1 MFISGGMW
9 ELFTLCATIY
19 QTSCRGKMIQRAFIA
34 VVLSM
39 VALSIVSIIAGVYV
53 VIYLQESDVIA
64 GSPRFV
70 NTKWVNVKGTTSDKT
85 LNSAIAVADKPR
97 GKPFTTYL
105 LIMVPIRPKSFHSRE
120 IIRDTWYKGLNDS
133 RDVMLRF
140 AMGTVGLDDSMTSS
154 LATENSTHGD
164 LIYFDKLAESTTA
177 LTNKTL
183 LLMQWACSY
192 VDFSYFLK
200 CDDDTFVFV
209 ERMIRVL
216 KNRASST
223 GLYYGKFKT
232 NAQPKLSGHWIDT
245 TWKLGST
252 YLPYAIGGGYIL
264 SLDLIKLIVENIDQL
279 EWHPNEDTA
288 VGSWL
293 APYKVERRDDK
304 LICRSIK
311 TISKDCPENSIM
323 HNFNG
328 IGNQEELFYMYA
340 KLRYNHSDSTVL

>member
-1 MFISGGMW
+1 MV
-9 ELFTLCATIY
+9 
-19 QTSCRGKMIQRAFIA
+19 QRVFIA
-34 VVLSM
+34 VV
-39 VALSIVSIIAGVYV
+39 LSIVSIIAGVYV

-64 GSPRFV
+64 GSPWFLNIKV
-70 NTKWVNVKGTTSDKT
+70 VNVEGRRTTSDKT
-85 LNSAIAVADKPR
+85 PNSQIAITGKLR

-105 LIMVPIRPKSFHSRE
+105 LIMVPILPKSFHNRE
-120 IIRDTWYKGLNDS
+120 VIRNTWYQGLNDS

-140 AMGTVGLDDSMTSS
+140 AMGTAGLDDSMTSS

-164 LIYFDKLAESTTA
+164 LIYFDNLSESRTA

-183 LLMQWACSY
+183 LLMQWAYSN

-216 KNRASST
+216 KNRKSST
-223 GLYYGKFKT
+223 RLYYGKFETKT
-232 NAQPKLSGHWIDT
+232 RPKLSGPWIDT

-252 YLPYAIGGGYIL
+252 YLPFAVGGGYIL
-264 SLDLIKLIVENIDQL
+264 SSDLIKLIVENIDYL

-304 LICRSIK
+304 LICRSSRTVK
-311 TISKDCPENSIM
+311 NCPKNNIM
-323 HNFNG
+323 HLFYG
-328 IGNQEELFYMYA
+328 IDKLEELFYTYA
-340 KLRYNHSDSTVL
+340 KLRHNDSDSTVL